1 MEELFRIGERYGKN
15 ALPSKSSDDM
25 MKRTNHLLQRHS
37 LADAV
42 VSKLQQQLSLG
53 EYQPGEKLPSEP
65 ELMEQFGVGRST
77 IREAIRILANSGLLS
92 VRQGSGTYVQQ
103 QTGIAEPL
111 SVRLK
116 RADTKDLDEVRQL
129 LEMKIA
135 QRAALHRSQK
145 DIEKMKLLL
154 KKRDAAARAGDTE
167 AAILADIQFHVTIA
181 AAGRNDILA
190 DLYRT
195 FAEQLTRHFRQL
207 HQNTEAFIST
217 QSWHESLLK
226 SIVDQDPEKAWHW
239 SSKIVAH

>member
-1 MEELFRIGERYGKN
+1 M
-15 ALPSKSSDDM
+15 SKSIP
-25 MKRTNHLLQRHS
+25 LLQRHS

-65 ELMEQFGVGRST
+65 ELMDQFGVGRST
-77 IREAIRILANSGLLS
+77 IREAIRILANTGLLS
-92 VRQGSGTYVQQ
+92 VRQGSGTFVEQ

-111 SVRLK
+111 SIRLK
-116 RADTKDLDEVRQL
+116 RADAKDLDEVRQL

-135 QRAALHRSQK
+135 EKAALHRSK
-145 DIEKMKLLL
+145 RDLEKMKALL
-154 KKRDAAARAGDTE
+154 KKREAAAKAGDTE
-167 AAILADIQFHVTIA
+167 AAILADIQFHVAIA
-181 AAGRNDILA
+181 AASRNDILA
-190 DLYRT
+190 DLYRA
-195 FAEQLTRHFRQL
+195 FAGQLTRHFRDL
-207 HQNTEAFIST
+207 HHNTEAFIRT

>member
-1 MEELFRIGERYGKN
+1 
-15 ALPSKSSDDM
+15 M
-25 MKRTNHLLQRHS
+25 MRKTNHFLQRHS

-77 IREAIRILANSGLLS
+77 IREAIRILANTGLLS
-92 VRQGSGTYVQQ
+92 VRQGSGTYVEKQG
-103 QTGIAEPL
+103 GISEPL

-116 RADTKDLDEVRQL
+116 RADNKDLDEVRQL

-135 QRAALHRSQK
+135 EKAALHRSKK
-145 DIEKMKLLL
+145 DIEKMRALL
-154 KKRDAAARAGDTE
+154 KKRDAAAKAGDTE
-167 AAILADIQFHVTIA
+167 AAILADIQFHVAIA
-181 AAGRNDILA
+181 AASRNDILT
-190 DLYRT
+190 DLYKA
-195 FAEQLTRHFRQL
+195 FAGQLTKHFRQL
-207 HQNTEAFIST
+207 YHNTDAFIRT

-239 SSKIVAH
+239 SSKIVVH

>member
-1 MEELFRIGERYGKN
+1 M
-15 ALPSKSSDDM
+15 KSSDDM
-25 MKRTNHLLQRHS
+25 MKSISHLQRHS

-42 VSKLQQQLSLG
+42 VSRLQQELSLG

-65 ELMEQFGVGRST
+65 ELMEKFGVGRST
-77 IREAIRILANSGLLS
+77 IREAIRILANVGQLS
-92 VRQGSGTYVQQ
+92 VRQGSGTFVEQ

-135 QRAALHRSQK
+135 EKAALHRSKK
-145 DIEKMKLLL
+145 DIEKMRTLL
-154 KKRDAAARAGDTE
+154 KKRSEAAKAGDTE
-167 AAILADIQFHVTIA
+167 AAILADIQFHVAIA
-181 AAGRNDILA
+181 AASRNDVLA
-190 DLYRT
+190 DLYKT
-195 FAEQLTRHFRQL
+195 FSEHLTRHFRHL
-207 HQNTEAFIST
+207 HHNTEAFIRT